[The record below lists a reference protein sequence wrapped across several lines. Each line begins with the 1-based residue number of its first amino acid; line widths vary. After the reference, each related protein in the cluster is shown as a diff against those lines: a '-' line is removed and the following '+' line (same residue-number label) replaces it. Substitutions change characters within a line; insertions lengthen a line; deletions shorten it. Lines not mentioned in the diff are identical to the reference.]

1 MCKAS
6 QSAKNNGD
14 DDDDDDDSSEEDD
27 DDDSSEEDEGDD
39 ESSEKEAEGAN
50 DKNNDDDDNND
61 GDDSD
66 KPSSVAWA
74 KLSKETAG
82 RLCTALCNKDVAK
95 CPRDKCT
102 CRASNKSERVECS
115 VLEEFRSS
123 SRITKYCRKCTKIT
137 KNCFKYC
144 NCISREV

>member
-6 QSAKNNGD
+6 QSAKNG
-14 DDDDDDDSSEEDD
+14 DDDDDDSSEEDGDDDD

-39 ESSEKEAEGAN
+39 ESSEKEDEGAN
-50 DKNNDDDDNND
+50 DKNNDDDNDD

-115 VLEEFRSS
+115 VLDEYKSS

-144 NCISREV
+144 NCTSREV